1 MPSGA
6 RRWRAIQ
13 AGNTY
18 RVKISQRFDGGERLD
33 GLRRERSRIPGR
45 NDRREVGHGLYDI
58 RLVRLVRL
66 RDHCESTWVTV
77 TWQLLSS
84 TVTPVR

>member
-18 RVKISQRFDGGERLD
+18 RVRISQRFDGGERLD
-33 GLRRERSRIPGR
+33 GLRRERSGIPGR

-58 RLVRLVRL
+58 RLVRL

-84 TVTPVR
+84 TATPAR